1 LLFVSQAQQ
10 EQIDK
15 LNQLFEKLLH
25 IADQSNREKVQRQN
39 TDINLKWTNT
49 INSID
54 NQIETLSQIA
64 QNWLDLERDIAAVE
78 KSLLN
83 ITDKVKEID
92 FGQKS
97 QSQLEE
103 VKNNILV
110 SMSLISTR
118 IDISITCLIY
128 IHFKSKSNIKTFLMM

>member
-1 LLFVSQAQQ
+1 LFFFRYSFLQAQQ

-64 QNWLDLERDIAAVE
+64 QNWLDLERDIAAIE
-78 KSLLN
+78 KSLSN

-110 SMSLISTR
+110 SMSLISSR
-118 IDISITCLIY
+118 INISIT
-128 IHFKSKSNIKTFLMM
+128 